1 MPVSSVPIRCC
12 ADYTGAG
19 KCTVHGKD
27 NKEDKTREE
36 ADMALSPVFP
46 KVFQK
51 CPRVV
56 RIHILSI
63 FDRFPYFGSL
73 FDCFGHFWKN
83 WAKGD
88 VSLLPS

>member
-19 KCTVHGKD
+19 KCTVDGGD
-27 NKEDKTREE
+27 SKEDKTREE

-56 RIHILSI
+56 RIHISSV
-63 FDRFPYFGSL
+63 FDRHPSFGSL
-73 FDCFGHFWKN
+73 LDYF
-83 WAKGD
+83 
-88 VSLLPS
+88 